1 LDIFPCGIREGRTK
15 MRPAKDLK
23 RQVFLVL
30 ASFSILLSARAAEI
44 SCVWSGV
51 EKIVAVGDLHG
62 DYENFVKI
70 LLGTGLVD
78 EKLRWAGGG
87 AHFVQTGDIMDRGP
101 GAKMIFDVLRRLEK
115 EAGRAG
121 GKVHVLLGNHE
132 ELNIT
137 GIAFDYPDYITVEQ
151 FVSFLPRDYRRQK
164 EREFL
169 KRTPSFFTHR
179 NEELS
184 DADTLGHLLEFWK
197 GFMKTDDAQRFYI
210 ESFND
215 TYGKWL
221 LEKNAVIRINDTIF
235 VHGGISEKYSTWK
248 LETINSLLRNELSFF
263 KGRRNVLL
271 HHAKPFEAKIVYDA
285 NGPLWFRDLAVKDEK
300 SLNGEFERILKNLG
314 AGHMVIAH
322 TFYRGNGVTPV
333 VAPRFMSRFNGK
345 LWIID
350 TGISSYYGGI
360 NSALLIEKEN
370 FMLWGDTEADEAV
383 LGITSPGAA
392 EDGGGSAGDLEDY
405 LRKAGVGTIIR
416 GAQRGRTEPWT
427 IILDDGQA
435 VRRAIF
441 KYVDRRRPSLLP
453 DSFNY
458 EIAAYELSKLL
469 GLDIVPAVVERQIEG
484 TKGSLQAFVESAV
497 PETARRRNGPEP
509 PEPLKFREAL
519 ETIKV
524 FAMLVNDACENLED
538 TLVQTG
544 NWRVFRVDFSEAFA
558 PSPELRPDCGLT
570 SCPDELDT
578 KLRDLDDRVIGQK
591 LAPYL
596 NKDEIEALIRRKGRL
611 IRLLE
616 DLKN

>member
-1 LDIFPCGIREGRTK
+1 MKTR
-15 MRPAKDLK
+15 AVNNLK
-23 RQVFLVL
+23 YQVLFIL

-44 SCVWSGV
+44 PCVWSDV
-51 EKIVAVGDLHG
+51 EKIVTVGDLHG

-78 EKLRWAGGG
+78 EKLQWAGRDT
-87 AHFVQTGDIMDRGP
+87 HFVQTGDIMDRGP

-115 EAGRAG
+115 EAERAG
-121 GKVHVLLGNHE
+121 GKVHVLIGNHE

-164 EREFL
+164 EQEFL
-169 KRTPSFFTHR
+169 KRIRGTFTHW
-179 NEELS
+179 NEETV
-184 DADTLGHLLEFWK
+184 DAGTRDKLHEFWREL
-197 GFMKTDDAQRFYI
+197 MRTDNAQRVYV

-221 LEKNAVIRINDTIF
+221 LEKNAVIRINDTVF

-248 LETINSLLRNELSFF
+248 LESINSLLRNELSFF
-263 KGRRNVLL
+263 KGRRKVFVRY
-271 HHAKPFEAKIVYDA
+271 AKPFEAKIVYDA

-322 TFYRGNGVTPV
+322 TFYRGNGITPV
-333 VAPRFMSRFNGK
+333 VAPRFMSRFGGR

-350 TGISSYYGGI
+350 TGISSYYGGV
-360 NSALLIEKEN
+360 NSALIIEKKD

-383 LGITSPGAA
+383 LGITVPGTAA
-392 EDGGGSAGDLEDY
+392 GGGDSADDIEDY
-405 LRKAGVGTIIR
+405 LRKAGVGTIVR

-427 IILDDGQA
+427 IILDDSKA
-435 VRRAIF
+435 VRRALF
-441 KYVDRRRPSLLP
+441 KYIDRRRPSPLP
-453 DSFNY
+453 DSYVY
-458 EIAAYELSKLL
+458 EIAAFELSKLL
-469 GLDIVPAVVERQIEG
+469 GLDIVPPVVERRIEG
-484 TKGSLQAFVESAV
+484 TKGSLQTFVENAV
-497 PETARRRNGPEP
+497 PEAARRRNGPEP
-509 PEPLKFREAL
+509 PAPLKFGEAL
-519 ETIKV
+519 ETIKI
-524 FAMLVNDACENLED
+524 FAMLVNDACENFED
-538 TLVQTG
+538 TLVKTG
-544 NWRVFRVDFSEAFA
+544 TWQVFRVDFSEAFG
-558 PSPELRPDCGLT
+558 PSLELRPDCT
-570 SCPDELDT
+570 PAFCPDELDT

-611 IRLLE
+611 VRVLE

>member
-1 LDIFPCGIREGRTK
+1 

-23 RQVFLVL
+23 RQIFLVL
-30 ASFSILLSARAAEI
+30 ASFSMLLSARAAEI
-44 SCVWSGV
+44 PCVWSGV

-169 KRTPSFFTHR
+169 DRIRGTSTLRSKEIP
-179 NEELS
+179 
-184 DADTLGHLLEFWK
+184 DAGTRSRLLEHWK
-197 GFMKTDDAQRFYI
+197 ELMRKEDARRVYI
-210 ESFND
+210 KSFNE
-215 TYGKWL
+215 TYGEWL

-235 VHGGISEKYSTWK
+235 VHGGISEKYSTWD
-248 LETINSLLRNELSFF
+248 LGSINSLVRKELSFF
-263 KGRRNVLL
+263 KGRQKVFLQYS
-271 HHAKPFEAKIVYDA
+271 KPFEAKIVYDA
-285 NGPLWFRDLAVKDEK
+285 DSPLWFRDLAVKDEQSIK
-300 SLNGEFERILKNLG
+300 GEFERVLKNLG

-322 TFYRGNGVTPV
+322 TFYRGNGVSPV
-333 VAPRFMSRFNGK
+333 VAPRFMSRFDGR

-350 TGISSYYGGI
+350 TGIASYYGGV

-383 LGITSPGAA
+383 LGITAPGAA
-392 EDGGGSAGDLEDY
+392 DSGSGGADDVEDY
-405 LRKAGVGTIIR
+405 LRKAAVGTIVR

-427 IILDDGQA
+427 IILDDGRV
-435 VRRAIF
+435 VRRSVF
-441 KYVDRRRPSLLP
+441 KYVDRRRPSPLP
-453 DSFNY
+453 DSYLY

-484 TKGSLQAFVESAV
+484 TKGSLQAFVENSV
-497 PETARRRNGPEP
+497 PEAARRQNGPEP
-509 PEPLKFREAL
+509 PEPLKFGEAL
-519 ETIKV
+519 ESVMI
-524 FAMLVNDACENLED
+524 FALLVNDTCQNLED
-538 TLVQTG
+538 TLVEAGT
-544 NWRVFRVDFSEAFA
+544 WRVFRVDFSEAFG
-558 PSPELRPDCGLT
+558 PSPELQPDCGPT
-570 SCPDELDT
+570 SCPDGLCR
-578 KLRDLDDRVIGQK
+578 KLVDLDDRVIGQK

>member
-1 LDIFPCGIREGRTK
+1 MKT
-15 MRPAKDLK
+15 RPAKNIK
-23 RQVFLVL
+23 CQVLFIL

-44 SCVWSGV
+44 PCVWSGV

-169 KRTPSFFTHR
+169 KRIGGTFTHW
-179 NEELS
+179 NEETP
-184 DADTLGHLLEFWK
+184 DAGTRDKLHEFWR
-197 GFMKTDDAQRFYI
+197 GLMRTDDARQVYI
-210 ESFND
+210 DSFND

-221 LEKNAVIRINDTIF
+221 LEKNAVIRINDTVF

-248 LETINSLLRNELSFF
+248 LESINSLLRNELSFF
-263 KGRRNVLL
+263 KGRRKVFLRY
-271 HHAKPFEAKIVYDA
+271 AKPFEAKIVYDA
-285 NGPLWFRDLAVKDEK
+285 DGPLWFRDLAVKDESSIK
-300 SLNGEFERILKNLG
+300 GEFERVLENLG

-383 LGITSPGAA
+383 LGITAPGAA
-392 EDGGGSAGDLEDY
+392 DGGGGLADDLEDY
-405 LRKAGVGTIIR
+405 LRKAGVGTIVR

-427 IILDDGQA
+427 IILDDGQV
-435 VRRAIF
+435 VRRSIF
-441 KYVDRRRPSLLP
+441 KYVDRRRPSMLP
-453 DSFNY
+453 DSYFY
-458 EIAAYELSKLL
+458 EIAAYEFSKLL
-469 GLDIVPAVVERQIEG
+469 GLDIVPPVVERQIEG

-497 PETARRRNGPEP
+497 PEAARRRNGPEP
-509 PEPLKFREAL
+509 PEPLKFGEAL
-519 ETIKV
+519 ESVRV
-524 FAMLVNDACENLED
+524 FALLVNDTCENLED
-538 TLVQTG
+538 TLVETG
-544 NWRVFRVDFSEAFA
+544 TWRVFRVDFSEAFG

-570 SCPDELDT
+570 SCPDGLCL
-578 KLRDLDDRVIGQK
+578 KLRDLDDRVIGQR

-596 NKDEIEALIRRKGRL
+596 NKDEIGALIRRKGRL

>member
-1 LDIFPCGIREGRTK
+1 MKT
-15 MRPAKDLK
+15 RPAKNIK
-23 RQVFLVL
+23 CQVLFIL

-44 SCVWSGV
+44 PCVWSGV

-70 LLGTGLVD
+70 LLGTGLVN
-78 EKLRWAGGG
+78 EKLQWAGRDT
-87 AHFVQTGDIMDRGP
+87 HFVQTGDIMDRGP

-115 EAGRAG
+115 EAERAG

-169 KRTPSFFTHR
+169 KRIGGTFTHW
-179 NEELS
+179 NEETP
-184 DADTLGHLLEFWK
+184 DAGTRDKLHEFWL
-197 GFMKTDDAQRFYI
+197 GLMRTDDARHVYI
-210 ESFND
+210 DSFND

-221 LEKNAVIRINDTIF
+221 LEKNAVIRINDTVF

-248 LETINSLLRNELSFF
+248 LESINSLLRNELSFF
-263 KGRRNVLL
+263 KGRRKVFLRY
-271 HHAKPFEAKIVYDA
+271 AKPFEAKIVYDA
-285 NGPLWFRDLAVKDEK
+285 DGPLWFRDLAVKDESSIK
-300 SLNGEFERILKNLG
+300 GEFERVLENLG

-383 LGITSPGAA
+383 LGITSPEAA

-427 IILDDGQA
+427 IILDDGQV
-435 VRRAIF
+435 VRRSIF
-441 KYVDRRRPSLLP
+441 KYVDRRRPSMLP
-453 DSFNY
+453 DSYFY
-458 EIAAYELSKLL
+458 EIAAYEFSKLL
-469 GLDIVPAVVERQIEG
+469 GLDIVPPVVERQIEG

-497 PETARRRNGPEP
+497 PEAARRRNGPEP
-509 PEPLKFREAL
+509 PEPLKFGEAL
-519 ETIKV
+519 ESVRV
-524 FAMLVNDACENLED
+524 FALLVNDTCENLED
-538 TLVQTG
+538 TLVETG
-544 NWRVFRVDFSEAFA
+544 TWRVFRVDFSEAFG

-570 SCPDELDT
+570 SCPDGLCL
-578 KLRDLDDRVIGQK
+578 KLRDLDDRVIGQR

-596 NKDEIEALIRRKGRL
+596 NKDEIGALIRRKGRL

>member
-1 LDIFPCGIREGRTK
+1 

-23 RQVFLVL
+23 RQIFLVL
-30 ASFSILLSARAAEI
+30 ASFSMLLSARAAEI
-44 SCVWSGV
+44 PCVWSGV

-169 KRTPSFFTHR
+169 KRIGGTFTHW
-179 NEELS
+179 NEETP
-184 DADTLGHLLEFWK
+184 DAGTRDKLHEFWR
-197 GFMKTDDAQRFYI
+197 GLMRTDDARHVYI
-210 ESFND
+210 DSFND

-221 LEKNAVIRINDTIF
+221 LEKNAVIRINDTVF

-248 LETINSLLRNELSFF
+248 LESINSLLRNELSFF
-263 KGRRNVLL
+263 KGRRKVFLRY
-271 HHAKPFEAKIVYDA
+271 AKPFEAKIVYDA
-285 NGPLWFRDLAVKDEK
+285 DGPLWFRDLAVKDESSIK
-300 SLNGEFERILKNLG
+300 GEFERVLENLG

-383 LGITSPGAA
+383 LGITSPEAA

-427 IILDDGQA
+427 IILDDGQV
-435 VRRAIF
+435 VRRSIF
-441 KYVDRRRPSLLP
+441 KYVDRRRPSMLP
-453 DSFNY
+453 DSYFY

-469 GLDIVPAVVERQIEG
+469 GLDIVPPVVERQIEG

-497 PETARRRNGPEP
+497 PEAARRRNGPEP
-509 PEPLKFREAL
+509 PEPLKFGEAL
-519 ETIKV
+519 ESVRV
-524 FAMLVNDACENLED
+524 FALLVNDTCENLED
-538 TLVQTG
+538 TLVETG
-544 NWRVFRVDFSEAFA
+544 TWRVFRVDFSEAFG

-570 SCPDELDT
+570 SCPDGLCL
-578 KLRDLDDRVIGQK
+578 KLRDLDDRVIGQR

-596 NKDEIEALIRRKGRL
+596 NKDEIGALIRRKGRL

>member
-1 LDIFPCGIREGRTK
+1 

-23 RQVFLVL
+23 RQIFLVL
-30 ASFSILLSARAAEI
+30 ASFSMLLSARAAEI
-44 SCVWSGV
+44 PCVWSGV

-169 KRTPSFFTHR
+169 KRIGGTFTHW
-179 NEELS
+179 NEETP
-184 DADTLGHLLEFWK
+184 DAGTRDKLHEFWR
-197 GFMKTDDAQRFYI
+197 GLMRTDDARHVYI
-210 ESFND
+210 DSFND

-221 LEKNAVIRINDTIF
+221 LEKNAVIRINDTVF

-248 LETINSLLRNELSFF
+248 LESINSLLRNELSFF
-263 KGRRNVLL
+263 KGRRKVFLRY
-271 HHAKPFEAKIVYDA
+271 AKPFEAKIVYDA
-285 NGPLWFRDLAVKDEK
+285 DGPLWFRDLAVKDESSIK
-300 SLNGEFERILKNLG
+300 GEFERVLENLG

-383 LGITSPGAA
+383 LGITSPEAA

-427 IILDDGQA
+427 IILDDGQV
-435 VRRAIF
+435 VRRSIF
-441 KYVDRRRPSLLP
+441 KYVDRRRPSMLP
-453 DSFNY
+453 DSYFY
-458 EIAAYELSKLL
+458 EIAAYEFSKLL
-469 GLDIVPAVVERQIEG
+469 GLDIVPPVVERQIEG

-497 PETARRRNGPEP
+497 PEAARRRNGPEP
-509 PEPLKFREAL
+509 PEPLKFGEAL
-519 ETIKV
+519 ESVRV
-524 FAMLVNDACENLED
+524 FALLVNDTCENLED
-538 TLVQTG
+538 TLVETG
-544 NWRVFRVDFSEAFA
+544 TWRVFRVDFSEAFG

-570 SCPDELDT
+570 SCPDGLCL
-578 KLRDLDDRVIGQK
+578 KLRDLDDRVIGQR

-596 NKDEIEALIRRKGRL
+596 NKDEIGALIRRKGRL

>member
-1 LDIFPCGIREGRTK
+1 LKT
-15 MRPAKDLK
+15 RPAKNIK
-23 RQVFLVL
+23 CQVLFIL

-44 SCVWSGV
+44 PCVWSGV

-169 KRTPSFFTHR
+169 KRIGGTFTHW
-179 NEELS
+179 NEETP
-184 DADTLGHLLEFWK
+184 DAGTRDKLHEFWR
-197 GFMKTDDAQRFYI
+197 GLMRTDDARHVYI
-210 ESFND
+210 DSFND

-221 LEKNAVIRINDTIF
+221 LEKNAVIRINDTVF

-248 LETINSLLRNELSFF
+248 LESINSLLRNELSFF
-263 KGRRNVLL
+263 KGRRKVFLRY
-271 HHAKPFEAKIVYDA
+271 AKPFEAKIVYDA
-285 NGPLWFRDLAVKDEK
+285 DGPLWFRDLAVKDESSIK
-300 SLNGEFERILKNLG
+300 GEFERVLENLG

-383 LGITSPGAA
+383 LGITSPEAA

-427 IILDDGQA
+427 IILDDGQV
-435 VRRAIF
+435 VRRSIF
-441 KYVDRRRPSLLP
+441 KYVDRRRPSMLP
-453 DSFNY
+453 DSYFY

-469 GLDIVPAVVERQIEG
+469 GLDIVPPVVERQIEG

-497 PETARRRNGPEP
+497 PEAARRRNGPEP
-509 PEPLKFREAL
+509 PEPLKFGEAL
-519 ETIKV
+519 ESVRV
-524 FAMLVNDACENLED
+524 FALLVNDTCENLED
-538 TLVQTG
+538 TLVETG
-544 NWRVFRVDFSEAFA
+544 TWRVFRVDFSEAFG

-570 SCPDELDT
+570 SCPDGLCL
-578 KLRDLDDRVIGQK
+578 KLRDLDDRVIGQR

-596 NKDEIEALIRRKGRL
+596 NKDEIGALIRRKGRL